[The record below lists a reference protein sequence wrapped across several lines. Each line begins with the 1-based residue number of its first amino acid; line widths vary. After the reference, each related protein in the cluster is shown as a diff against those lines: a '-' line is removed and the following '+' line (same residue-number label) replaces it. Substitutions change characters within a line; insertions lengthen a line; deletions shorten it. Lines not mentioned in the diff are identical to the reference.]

1 MNSRIQLSDHFDN
14 KRIIRFVLPSIIMM
28 FFTSIYSI
36 VDGFFVSNFAGK
48 TPFAALNLIFPF
60 FMLIGALGFMMGSG
74 GTAVV
79 SRTLGENR
87 KKDASR
93 YFSLVVY
100 FTFFVGVIV
109 ALLGFI
115 FLPSVARLLGA
126 EGSMLS
132 ECILYG
138 RIVMLTFP
146 AFMLQYV
153 FQTFFVA
160 AEKPRLGLAFI
171 IGAGCLNIAL
181 DTLFVAGFQWGLAG
195 AAAATCIGQ
204 VFAGFGPVIYFFLP
218 NDSLLGLTKT
228 RFYGKVL
235 LKSVINGSSE
245 LMSNVADSLVNIL
258 YNWQLLKFAGE
269 NGVAAYG
276 AIMYICFISAAVFLG
291 YSIGIAPVVGYH
303 FGAGNKAELR
313 NLFRRSMILTGTAG
327 AIIVILSEVFAGN
340 ITSIFVGY
348 DEDLR
353 AMTLNGLMIYSLSYI
368 LMGFNIFASGFF
380 TALSDGV
387 TSAIISFMR
396 ALIFESAAV
405 IILPMIFGLDGIWSA
420 IIAAESAALTI
431 ATFFMIRKR
440 RVFGYSK

>member
-1 MNSRIQLSDHFDN
+1 MSKRIQLSDHFDN
-14 KRIIRFVLPSIIMM
+14 KRIIRFVIPSIIMM
-28 FFTSIYSI
+28 VFTSIYSI

-48 TPFAALNLIFPF
+48 TSFAALNLIFPF
-60 FMLIGALGFMMGSG
+60 FMLIGALGFMMGAG

-87 KKDASR
+87 KEDASR
-93 YFSLVVY
+93 YFSLIVY
-100 FTFFVGVIV
+100 FTLFMGVI
-109 ALLGFI
+109 AAILGFI
-115 FLPSVARLLGA
+115 FMPSVARLLGA
-126 EGSMLS
+126 KGEML
-132 ECILYG
+132 EKCILYG
-138 RIVMLTFP
+138 RILMLSFP

-171 IGAGCLNIAL
+171 IGAGCLNILL
-181 DTLFVAGFQWGLAG
+181 DAIFVVGFKWGLAG

-204 VFAGFGPVIYFFLP
+204 VFAGLGPAVYFILP
-218 NDSLLGLTKT
+218 NDSLLTLTKT

-235 LKSVINGSSE
+235 LKSLTNGSSE

-258 YNWQLLKFAGE
+258 YNWQLLRFAGE
-269 NGVAAYG
+269 DGVAAYG
-276 AIMYICFISAAVFLG
+276 AIMYICFISLAVFLG
-291 YSIGIAPVVGYH
+291 YSMGIAPVVGYH
-303 FGAGNKAELR
+303 FGAGNKSELR
-313 NLFRRSMILTGTAG
+313 NLFRRSMMLTGMMGTA
-327 AIIVILSEVFAGN
+327 ILILAEVFAGN
-340 ITSIFVGY
+340 ITGIFVGY
-348 DEDLR
+348 DEGLR
-353 AMTLNGLMIYSLSYI
+353 NMTLHGLRIYSISYI

-396 ALIFESAAV
+396 ALVFESAAV

-431 ATFFMIRKR
+431 TIFFMIRKR
-440 RVFGYSK
+440 GVFGY